1 MFINSNLKNNIWIIN
16 LDKSIDR
23 MSRIKKNFDKYG
35 IKFNRFSAI
44 YGKNLSKRYIKNN
57 VNFLCKSVLC
67 NYGTIG
73 CAISHKTLWK
83 QLIDSNEDFYIIFE
97 DDIEINNKTFD
108 IINKI
113 IPFLNNKELD
123 IDYINLNCINSGYL
137 IHKTKFSIDNY
148 EFSKPYLPLLCNSYI
163 ITKKGACKLIDAIN
177 KTIYHVDFE
186 ILMVNLFKKFN
197 YYSSNIPLVKLTMV
211 DTTIGSKRKSLIL
224 ALLNYLN
231 LNYIAWLLNIP
242 IFTINLFYEITLLIV
257 FLFLLYMLN
266 IYYIKNKIITGIII
280 LELFLYNL

>member
-83 QLIDSNEDFYIIFE
+83 QLIDSNEDF
-97 DDIEINNKTFD
+97 
-108 IINKI
+108 
-113 IPFLNNKELD
+113 
-123 IDYINLNCINSGYL
+123 
-137 IHKTKFSIDNY
+137 
-148 EFSKPYLPLLCNSYI
+148 
-163 ITKKGACKLIDAIN
+163 
-177 KTIYHVDFE
+177 
-186 ILMVNLFKKFN
+186 
-197 YYSSNIPLVKLTMV
+197 
-211 DTTIGSKRKSLIL
+211 
-224 ALLNYLN
+224 
-231 LNYIAWLLNIP
+231 
-242 IFTINLFYEITLLIV
+242 
-257 FLFLLYMLN
+257 
-266 IYYIKNKIITGIII
+266 
-280 LELFLYNL
+280 

>member
-1 MFINSNLKNNIWIIN
+1 MSINNIWIIN
-16 LDKSIDR
+16 LDKSTDR
-23 MSRIKKNFDKYG
+23 MNNIKNNFNKYG
-35 IKFNRFSAI
+35 IKFNRFPAI
-44 YGKNLSKRYIKNN
+44 YGKNISETYIKNN

-73 CAISHKTLWK
+73 CASSHKTLWK

-108 IINKI
+108 IISKL
-113 IPFLNNKELD
+113 IPFLNKKEFD
-123 IDYINLNCINSGYL
+123 IDYINLNCINFGYS
-137 IHKTKFSIDNY
+137 IHKTEFKIDDY
-148 EFSKPYLPLLCNSYI
+148 EFGKPYIPLLCNSYI
-163 ITKKGACKLIDAIN
+163 ITKKGAQKLLDSIN

-186 ILMVNLFKKFN
+186 ILMVIYLKKFN

-211 DTTIGSKRKSLIL
+211 DTTIGSKRNSLIL

-231 LNYIAWLLNIP
+231 LNYISWLLNIP

-257 FLFLLYMLN
+257 FLFLLDMLN
-266 IYYIKNKIITGIII
+266 IYYIKNKIITCIII
-280 LELFLYNL
+280 LELFLFNF